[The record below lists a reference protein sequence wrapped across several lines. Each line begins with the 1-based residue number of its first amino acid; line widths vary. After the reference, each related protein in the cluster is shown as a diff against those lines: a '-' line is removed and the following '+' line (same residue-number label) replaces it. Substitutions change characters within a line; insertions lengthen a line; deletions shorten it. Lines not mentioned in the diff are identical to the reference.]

1 MNPTNSMNSC
11 PVQSQ
16 PTHLFH
22 GAMNPMKIAIL
33 GAGNWGKNHVRVFC
47 KLLGE
52 KNIIVCDPDSSRRET
67 MKAAYPGVSLS
78 SEQALSNVDAVV
90 IATPAVTHYAL
101 AREALL
107 AGRHVLV
114 EKPIA
119 LHPREA
125 EELVAIAKRKERI
138 LMVDHLLEYHPAV
151 KRLKDLVEEGK
162 LGRLLHL
169 SSQRLNLGVIRSE
182 ENALWSL
189 APHDISV
196 ILYLLGEEPIEVAAH
211 GGTYLQPGIEDVCY
225 LTLRFASGALGHVHV
240 SWLDPVKTRRLTVVS
255 ERAMAVYD
263 DLAGDQLMFHHK
275 RAAERNGK
283 YVPQKGK
290 SEAIPVVEVE
300 PLRAMAESFLEA
312 VKTGENPLSDG
323 KDGLRVLRVLEA
335 AQESMESGGKPV
347 PLGGT
352 T

>member
-22 GAMNPMKIAIL
+22 GATNPTKIAIL
-33 GAGNWGKNHVRVFC
+33 GVGNWGKNHVRVFC
-47 KLLGE
+47 ELLGNE
-52 KNIIVCDPDSSRRET
+52 NVIVCDPDASRREA
-67 MKAAYPGVSLS
+67 MKAAHPGVSLS
-78 SEQALSNVDAVV
+78 SEPVLSDVDAVV
-90 IATPAVTHYAL
+90 IATPAVTHFDL
-101 AREALL
+101 ARETLL

-119 LHPREA
+119 LTSREA
-125 EELVAIAKRKERI
+125 EELVSLAEERGRI
-138 LMVDHLLEYHPAV
+138 LMVGHLLEYHPAV
-151 KRLKDLVEEGK
+151 QALKRLVEEGK

-169 SSQRLNLGVIRSE
+169 SSQRLNLGVIRTE

-189 APHDISV
+189 APHDIS
-196 ILYLLGEEPIEVAAH
+196 IMLYLLDEEPIEVAAH
-211 GGTYLQPGIEDVCY
+211 GAAYLQPGIEDVCF
-225 LTLRFASGALGHVHV
+225 LTLRFPSGAVGHVHV

-263 DLAGDQLMFHHK
+263 DLAGDQLMLHHK